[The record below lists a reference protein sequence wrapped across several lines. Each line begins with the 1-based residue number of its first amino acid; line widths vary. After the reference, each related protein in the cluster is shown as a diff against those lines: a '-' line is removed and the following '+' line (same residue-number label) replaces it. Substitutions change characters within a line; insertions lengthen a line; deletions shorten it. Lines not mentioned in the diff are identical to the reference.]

1 LSRITPRGRFA
12 LVWVPA
18 VLSLVLAGCAASVSS
33 DSASSG
39 PTRSAPTPPTVES
52 SGAVAPPTM
61 PDGELKLVAGKA
73 MAMQRTTGLFGS
85 MTTTGSSG
93 VALTFDDGPDPTYT
107 PKFLDMLKEMGV
119 HATFCVVG
127 KRAVLYPDLLRR
139 IVAEGHTLCN
149 HSYYHDM
156 GLGKMDI
163 PAMTKDLQDTTA
175 VIEKAVPGYPVRYFR
190 APGGNFTKVLV
201 EVAASL
207 GMRSLSWA
215 VDPRDWDF
223 TNFGT
228 GHAMVS
234 HIMSVVQG
242 QCRPGAVILS
252 HDLSKPDTLA
262 AYRLLIPWLKARFTL
277 IPMPVF

>member
-1 LSRITPRGRFA
+1 LSRITPRGGFA

-18 VLSLVLAGCAASVSS
+18 VLFFVLTGCAASVS
-33 DSASSG
+33 A
-39 PTRSAPTPPTVES
+39 TRANMAPTTPPPNVEPS
-52 SGAVAPPTM
+52 QVAIPDSM

-73 MAMQRTTGLFGS
+73 MAMQRATGLFGS
-85 MTTTGSSG
+85 LTKTGTDG
-93 VALTFDDGPDPTYT
+93 VALTFDDGPDATYT
-107 PKFLDMLKEMGV
+107 PKFLDLLKQMGV

-127 KRAVLYPDLLRR
+127 KRAIQMPDLLRR

-149 HSYYHDM
+149 HSYYHDLS
-156 GLGKMDI
+156 LGKMAI
-163 PAMTKDLQDTTA
+163 PAMTKDLEDTNDA
-175 VIEKAVPGYPVRYFR
+175 IHKAIPGYPVRYFR

-201 EVAASL
+201 DVAASL

-223 TNFGT
+223 PTYGT
-228 GHAMVS
+228 GQSMVN

-242 QCRPGAVILS
+242 HARPGVVILS
-252 HDLSKPDTLA
+252 HDLSKPDTLT

-277 IPMPVF
+277 IPMPPF

>member
-12 LVWVPA
+12 LIWVPA
-18 VLSLVLAGCAASVSS
+18 VLFLVLAGCAASVST
-33 DSASSG
+33 ANLA
-39 PTRSAPTPPTVES
+39 PTTSAPPSVGPSET
-52 SGAVAPPTM
+52 APPTM
-61 PDGELKLVAGKA
+61 PAGELKLVVGKA
-73 MAMQRTTGLFGS
+73 MAMQKSTGLFGS
-85 MTTTGSSG
+85 MTMTGTESI
-93 VALTFDDGPDPTYT
+93 ALTFDDGPDPTYT

-139 IVAEGHTLCN
+139 IVAEGNTLCN

-201 EVAASL
+201 DVAASL

-215 VDPRDWDF
+215 IDPRDWDF

-228 GHAMVS
+228 GQAMVH

-242 QCRPGAVILS
+242 QARPGVVILS

-262 AYRLLIPWLKARFTL
+262 AYRLLIPWLKARYTL
-277 IPMPVF
+277 VPMPLF